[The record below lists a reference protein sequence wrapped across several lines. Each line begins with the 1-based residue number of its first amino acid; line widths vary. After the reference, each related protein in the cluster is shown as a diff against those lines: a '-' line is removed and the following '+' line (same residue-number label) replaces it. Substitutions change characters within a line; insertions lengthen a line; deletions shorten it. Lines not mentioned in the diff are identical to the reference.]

1 MRQIAGILG
10 IILLIILIVVGAIA
24 GYIGFQVSKKVTPAT
39 PTPLPP
45 PVVHIEQ
52 IRQAAEL
59 ATVKYSLSTDITS
72 SRVPDDLRQMLGV
85 KEEIVLIAYGE
96 VAAGFDLSTLSEEDL
111 WTDGSRAQLHLPAP
125 QVLYTRLDNERTH
138 VVYYNKSWF
147 IDRDLGLEGEARQK
161 AEEAIRQ
168 AALESNVLERA
179 GDYGQLFFTNWLY
192 SMGFSEVQVIIN

>member
-1 MRQIAGILG
+1 
-10 IILLIILIVVGAIA
+10 LITLIVVGAIA
-24 GYIGFQVSKKVTPAT
+24 GYIGFQISKRVTPAT
-39 PTPLPP
+39 PTPPPP

-59 ATVKYSLSTDITS
+59 ATVKYSLSTDIMST
-72 SRVPDDLRQMLGV
+72 RVPDDLRQMFGV

-138 VVYYNKSWF
+138 VVYYSKSWL
-147 IDRDLGLEGEARQK
+147 IDRDLGLEGETRLK
-161 AEEAIRQ
+161 AEAAIRQ

-192 SMGFSEVQVIIN
+192 SMGFTEVQVIIN